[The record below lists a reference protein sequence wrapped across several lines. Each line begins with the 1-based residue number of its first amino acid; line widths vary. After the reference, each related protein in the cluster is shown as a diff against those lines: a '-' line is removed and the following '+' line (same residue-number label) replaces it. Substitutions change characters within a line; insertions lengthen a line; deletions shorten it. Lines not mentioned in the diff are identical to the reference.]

1 LGRLQKQLSTREA
14 QKVEEAAARR
24 GLEDQVSQR
33 KEEVVGLE
41 TRVRVLEGELAR
53 CGDAVKDRDALLVE
67 RDALVIER
75 DAILA
80 ERDAAVKVRDAQSAE
95 RDAAMIERDA
105 VLAERDALSED
116 ISVVRERLSDEI
128 NAHAASRD
136 ALSAE
141 IAAHAAG
148 REAAEKERTQLTGQ
162 VMRIQ
167 AAQREHA
174 RMMADAR
181 SESMLLG
188 AELVE
193 LGEWLREGEDIV
205 IREAM
210 SMQERE
216 RERRRE
222 REGMKRELD
231 GARADAERF
240 RLASENGVK
249 LFEVC
254 AVQFST
260 RKPLSD
266 TPFNVLHPAI
276 VFHIM
281 GRMLGLSCPLRQ

>member
-1 LGRLQKQLSTREA
+1 MGRLQKDLCTREA
-14 QKVEEAAARR
+14 QKGEEAAARR

-33 KEEVVGLE
+33 REEVVGLE
-41 TRVRVLEGELAR
+41 ARVRVLEGELAR
-53 CGDAVKDRDALLVE
+53 RGDAVKDRDALLVE

-75 DAILA
+75 DAI
-80 ERDAAVKVRDAQSAE
+80 
-95 RDAAMIERDA
+95 
-105 VLAERDALSED
+105 LAERDALSED

-148 REAAEKERTQLTGQ
+148 REASEKERTQLTGQ

-222 REGMKRELD
+222 REGVKRELE

-240 RLASENGVK
+240 KLASENGVK

-260 RKPLSD
+260 RKPLGD

-276 VFHIM
+276 VFSHN
-281 GRMLGLSCPLRQ
+281 GTYAWTLLSSEAITFELHFSW